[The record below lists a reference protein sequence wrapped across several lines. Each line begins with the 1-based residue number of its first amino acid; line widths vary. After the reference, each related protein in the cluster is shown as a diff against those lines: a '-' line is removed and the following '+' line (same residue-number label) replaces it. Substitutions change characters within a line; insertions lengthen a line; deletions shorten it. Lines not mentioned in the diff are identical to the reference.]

1 MSDKKKVI
9 GIGGIFFKSSN
20 VEKLQE
26 WYKKYL
32 GFEDLENWG
41 KVFETECKDSNKGY
55 YTVWGTFKD
64 DTKYFDPGN
73 KPYMINY
80 IVEDLEWVTE
90 ELKKDNIEISE
101 IEVHDEG
108 KFAWLVDPE
117 GTKLELW
124 EPK

>member
-1 MSDKKKVI
+1 MKNKRKVI

-32 GFEDLENWG
+32 GFENVENWG
-41 KVFETECKDSNKGY
+41 KVFELKQENSSKEH

-64 DTKYFDPGN
+64 DTQYFNPSD

-80 IVEDLEWVTE
+80 VVEDLLFLVK
-90 ELKKDNIEISE
+90 ELKKNNIEVSE
-101 IEVHDEG
+101 IETHDQG

-117 GTKLELW
+117 GTKIELW